1 MNLNISETSKIKD
14 NTVSI
19 SYNSVNYTRNFE
31 REKNRLDTEFTG
43 TYEPKKIKKV
53 LYFKL
58 KVKLK

>member
-31 REKNRLDTEFTG
+31 REKNRLDKEFTG
-43 TYEPKKIKKV
+43 TYGPRKIKKV

>member
-1 MNLNISETSKIKD
+1 MNLNISETGKIKD

-19 SYNSVNYTRNFE
+19 SYNSVNYNRNFE
-31 REKNRLDTEFTG
+31 RENRLDTEFTG
-43 TYEPKKIKKV
+43 TYGPKKTKKV

>member
-1 MNLNISETSKIKD
+1 MNLNILETSKIKD

-19 SYNSVNYTRNFE
+19 SYNSVNYNRNFE

-43 TYEPKKIKKV
+43 IYGPKKMKKV

-58 KVKLK
+58 KVK